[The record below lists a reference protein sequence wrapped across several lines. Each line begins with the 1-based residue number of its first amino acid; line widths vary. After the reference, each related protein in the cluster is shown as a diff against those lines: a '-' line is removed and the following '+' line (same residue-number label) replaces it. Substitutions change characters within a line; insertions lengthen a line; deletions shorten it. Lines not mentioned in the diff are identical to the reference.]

1 MSKEIAKRE
10 VGLMSS
16 SSVNTVL
23 VLLVVAAIV
32 YYLFFR
38 NKTTAGAY
46 QNEEVWEVEWDQ
58 KTMLPTKVTVHRD
71 AVRS

>member
-1 MSKEIAKRE
+1 MADIAKRD

-16 SSVNTVL
+16 SSINTVL
-23 VLLVVAAIV
+23 VLLIIGAIV

-38 NKTTAGAY
+38 NKTTGAY

>member
-1 MSKEIAKRE
+1 MSKEVANRE

-23 VLLVVAAIV
+23 VLLVIAALV
-32 YYLFFR
+32 YFLFFR
-38 NKTTAGAY
+38 NKTAGAY